1 MHIAQWVKDTI
12 KPSYSLCFWGFFF
25 SNEFEFQFMEIF
37 VVFLNGMWPTVQWKV
52 YAFKHENNANKDERI
67 KILDFFFARKSQ
79 ENTPLKFRFK
89 PW

>member
-1 MHIAQWVKDTI
+1 
-12 KPSYSLCFWGFFF
+12 
-25 SNEFEFQFMEIF
+25 
-37 VVFLNGMWPTVQWKV
+37 MWPTVQWKV

-89 PW
+89 P